1 MSAFFVTGTGTDVGK
16 TFVTC
21 GIIRALRAR
30 GKPVAAIKPLYSGF
44 NPGNPGESDPALLLK
59 ALGRPATL
67 EEIARVSPWRFE
79 AMMAPDMAARKEG
92 REIDFEGVL
101 DFCRRSIKEHAGTL
115 LIEGAGGIMV
125 PISGRDTFVDLIK
138 ELGIPAVLVT
148 GSYLGAL
155 SHTLTCMD
163 VLTQHLIQVSAIV
176 VSETKDSSVPL
187 ADTVE
192 TIARFAERTSM
203 VALPRLPSREADHP
217 AFGEIAD
224 LLGA

>member
-1 MSAFFVTGTGTDVGK
+1 MAAYFVTGTGTDVGK

-21 GIIRALRAR
+21 GVIRAFRAR
-30 GKPVAAIKPLYSGF
+30 KRPVTAIKPIFSGF
-44 NPGNPGESDPALLLK
+44 DPKNFSESDPALLLK

-67 EEIARVSPWRFE
+67 EEIAHISPWRFE
-79 AMMAPDMAARKEG
+79 AAMAPDMAARKEG
-92 REIDFEGVL
+92 REVDFEGVL
-101 DFCRRSIKEHAGTL
+101 DFCRREIKAHAGTL

-125 PISGRDTFVDLIK
+125 PIRGRDTFIDLIQ
-138 ELGIPAVLVT
+138 ELDTPAVLVT

-163 VLTQHLIQVSAIV
+163 VLNQHFIKVAAIV
-176 VSETKDSSVPL
+176 VSESKESTVPL

-192 TIARFAERTSM
+192 TIARFAERTSI
-203 VALPRLPSREADHP
+203 VSVPRLGSPDADHP

-224 LLGA
+224 LIGG

>member
-1 MSAFFVTGTGTDVGK
+1 MSAYFITGTGTDVGK
-16 TFVTC
+16 TFVCC
-21 GIIRALRAR
+21 GVIRALRKR
-30 GKPVAAIKPLYSGF
+30 GQAVAAVKPLFSGF
-44 NPGNPGESDPALLLK
+44 DPNNSEQSDPALLLR

-67 EEIARVSPWRFE
+67 EEIARISPWRFE
-79 AMMAPDMAARKEG
+79 AAMAPDMAARKEG
-92 REIDFEGVL
+92 REIQFEGVL
-101 DFCRRSIKEHAGTL
+101 DFCRRAIREHAGTL

-138 ELGIPAVLVT
+138 ELGTPAVLVT

-155 SHTLTCMD
+155 SHTLTSMD
-163 VLTQHLIQVSAIV
+163 VLSQNLIKVAAIV
-176 VSETKDSSVPL
+176 VSETEGSGVPL

-192 TIARFAERTSM
+192 TIARFAETTSI
-203 VALPRLPSREADHP
+203 VSLPRLASPDAEHP

>member
-1 MSAFFVTGTGTDVGK
+1 MTAFFVTGTGTDVGK
-16 TFVTC
+16 TFVAC
-21 GIIRALRAR
+21 GVIRAFRAR
-30 GKPVAAIKPLYSGF
+30 KQPVAAIKPIYSGF
-44 NPGNPGESDPALLLK
+44 DPGNAGESDPALLLK

-67 EEIARVSPWRFE
+67 EEIARISPWRFE
-79 AMMAPDMAARKEG
+79 AAMAPDMAARKEG

-101 DFCRRSIKEHAGTL
+101 DFCRREINSHAGTL

-125 PISGRDTFVDLIK
+125 PIRGRDTFVDLIK
-138 ELGIPAVLVT
+138 ELNIPAVLVT

-163 VLTQHLIQVSAIV
+163 VLNQHFVKVTAIV
-176 VSETKDSSVPL
+176 VSETKDSAVPL

-203 VALPRLPSREADHP
+203 VSLPRLAARDADHP

-224 LLGA
+224 LLGG